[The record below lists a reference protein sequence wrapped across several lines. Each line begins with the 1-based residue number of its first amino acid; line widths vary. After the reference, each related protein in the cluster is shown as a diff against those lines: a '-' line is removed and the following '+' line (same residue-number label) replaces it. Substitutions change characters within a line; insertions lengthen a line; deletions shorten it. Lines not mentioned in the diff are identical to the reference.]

1 MSLSTQMQLEEEL
14 EDLKH
19 DMQQIFLNAPATS
32 IAFDGNIP
40 RYIKSAFDHLMAENR
55 RLEDENRHLRTRAD
69 FLHSELVKF
78 VKISVDM
85 KTTPLQELP

>member
-40 RYIKSAFDHLMAENR
+40 RYIKSAFDHIMAENR
-55 RLEDENRHLRTRAD
+55 RLEEENRHLHTRAD
-69 FLHSELVKF
+69 FLQSEILKF
-78 VKISVDM
+78 VKINVDL
-85 KTTPLQELP
+85 KTTPIQELP